1 MLRTPA
7 LLTLLLATTA
17 CTTQLANTTLS
28 VTKGAPSAGFVY
40 TLPAAE
46 IGISGRVTLKSC
58 GMSPIFDAELPRA
71 MVQPKFAVTAAA
83 VVEMIPGDAHIV
95 LDYRHLAAFSKTG
108 KLDVALHDNGML
120 KSVNAGAEDHGPEIA
135 GNVIKAAATIAPFF
149 IGGPAAGLAAIPA
162 LVGPKKSAGFGL
174 TESQWSA
181 PKPVTIR
188 YLACT
193 ERTIM
198 TLADRKA
205 TDDLIETKS
214 GDLNTT
220 TAAIDAINA
229 VPEAK
234 LKPEQI
240 EQRAKL
246 MGEQKTTAKAIK
258 ELAARGERLDAYLSL
273 SFRRSPTTL
282 VADGT
287 ELVSAPAADASNYFD
302 RLFENKEKPV
312 LPETATAFRRAWTD
326 NLPAEADHAAR
337 LRQRIETSSKITAKF
352 MRRAGP
358 VATDPVPD
366 LDATAAPV
374 GVVYLVSPR
383 YRVTLSQ
390 SSGDTADVGGVT
402 VLQSLDFTA
411 PQQGIRV
418 ILPLRSG
425 FGEKVALN
433 ATFAADGSLLT
444 GTFDKPVSAGVAASA
459 ALAGAADSVAGALG
473 KIEARRTSLLDD
485 QVKQL
490 TAQKSITG
498 LERDLAADGSALTA
512 ANADNALLTAEATRL
527 ETLNRIAQA
536 KAKLD
541 TKP

>member
-1 MLRTPA
+1 MLRASA

-17 CTTQLANTTLS
+17 CTTQLTNTTLS
-28 VTKGAPSAGFVY
+28 ATKGVPSAGFVY
-40 TLPAAE
+40 ALPAAE
-46 IGISGRVTLKSC
+46 VGISGRVTLKSC
-58 GMSPIFDAELPRA
+58 GISSIFDAELPGA

-83 VVEMIPGDAHIV
+83 VVEMIPGDEHIV

-108 KLDVALHDNGML
+108 KLDVAMHDNGML

-162 LVGPKKSAGFGL
+162 LVGPKKANGFGM
-174 TESQWSA
+174 TESLMSA
-181 PKPVTIR
+181 PKLQTIR

-193 ERTIM
+193 QRTIT

-205 TDDLIETKS
+205 VDDTIEAKS
-214 GDLNTT
+214 GDLNTS

-258 ELAARGERLDAYLSL
+258 ELAAKAERLDAYLSL
-273 SFRRSPTTL
+273 SFRRSPTTV
-282 VADGT
+282 VADGA
-287 ELVSAPAADASNYFD
+287 ELVSATAANASGYFD
-302 RLFENKEKPV
+302 RLFAIVEKPV
-312 LPETATAFRRAWTD
+312 LPATAVAFRTAWTD
-326 NLPAEADHAAR
+326 NLPVEGDHASR
-337 LRQRIETSSKITAKF
+337 MLQRIESSAKITATYK
-352 MRRAGP
+352 RRTGP
-358 VATDPVPD
+358 VAQEPVD
-366 LDATAAPV
+366 DAKSGAAV

-383 YRVTLSQ
+383 YRVILSQ
-390 SSGDTADVGGVT
+390 SAGETADVGGVT
-402 VLQSLDFTA
+402 ILQSLDFTA
-411 PQQGIRV
+411 PQQGTKV

-425 FGEKVALN
+425 FGEKVSLN

-490 TAQKSITG
+490 TAQKSIAG

-527 ETLNRIAQA
+527 ETLIRIAQA
-536 KAKLD
+536 KAKLE